1 VKDSRYQGDKACR
14 IMEAEMLESIHEHA
28 EYLHMYAAH
37 AHAAAA
43 AAHRRCD
50 YRQAEEL
57 SATAQA
63 FSSNAAEKTEEI
75 AKQIPE

>member
-1 VKDSRYQGDKACR
+1 
-14 IMEAEMLESIHEHA
+14 MENEMLDCNHKRA
-28 EYLHMYAAH
+28 EYLHMFAAQ

-50 YRQAEEL
+50 YEKAGEL

-75 AKQIPE
+75 AALGKKVEKCTFYTAS